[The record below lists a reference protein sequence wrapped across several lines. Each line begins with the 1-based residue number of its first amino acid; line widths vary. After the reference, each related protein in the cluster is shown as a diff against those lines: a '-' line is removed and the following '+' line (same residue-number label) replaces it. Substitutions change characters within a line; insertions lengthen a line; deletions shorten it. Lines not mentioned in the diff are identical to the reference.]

1 MTTEWDEIKSAFSD
15 GTNTG
20 FQTDVVL
27 RARKFDGE
35 KIYECGFLPDDMVEY
50 SLAGDRHYQRI
61 GRRPRSRQSCHSNPW
76 FKADDVNLLRAVTH
90 LSSFLLCHTFTSSS
104 LLHTIQVSTPRTS
117 ACAPCLKLIRTRFYS
132 SVLVST
138 RGVFIVYFSILVEYS
153 VEYSVLDHTHPLP
166 FLPAIV
172 CETVDIP
179 TPFPIVSTN
188 RETIHTLETNIV

>member
-104 LLHTIQVSTPRTS
+104 LLHTHFLFS
-117 ACAPCLKLIRTRFYS
+117 ATHYS
-132 SVLVST
+132 SLYSSDVCLCS
-138 RGVFIVYFSILVEYS
+138 VFE
-153 VEYSVLDHTHPLP
+153 THPYSFLLVCSRLYSWCIHRVLLHTRRVQCRVQCTRPYSSSP
-166 FLPAIV
+166 FFTRHRLRNCRHPN
-172 CETVDIP
+172 
-179 TPFPIVSTN
+179 PISH
-188 RETIHTLETNIV
+188 REY